1 MGILSALRNMQP
13 SLYRLRILIII
24 VAALILPF
32 ALYYL
37 IIVRSQTAYFTE
49 RSFRKLSLISN
60 QVSSKVESVGAV
72 LTNNSE
78 KFINPKQKTNN
89 HPYEPDNPKNVENL

>member
-1 MGILSALRNMQP
+1 MGLLSTVRNMQP
-13 SLYRLRILIII
+13 SLYRLRILTII

-32 ALYYL
+32 ALYYF

-60 QVSSKVESVGAV
+60 QITSKVESVGAV
-72 LTNNSE
+72 LTNKSD
-78 KFINPKQKTNN
+78 KFINPKQQNN
-89 HPYEPDNPKNVENL
+89 HSSV